1 MSNGRVKYPFK
12 INAWV
17 DEATMSR
24 VDTLLRHPHAVAH
37 GINASDVVREC
48 LRRGL
53 DVIRGDW
60 DAVDERT
67 VA

>member
-1 MSNGRVKYPFK
+1 
-12 INAWV
+12 
-17 DEATMSR
+17 MSR